1 MLNLNVNNETSKLKA
16 VVLGTA
22 LSLGPTPKLEDCY
35 DPKSREH
42 VLNNT
47 YPIEED
53 LIKEMQEFFD
63 VLKKYNVTVYRPE
76 KIENYNQIF
85 SRDIAFVIENK
96 FVFANVVED
105 RAKEIQ
111 GIKHV
116 YDQIEDQNIIH
127 LPESCHVEGG
137 DVMLCGNYIFIG
149 TYSADDYSKYITA
162 RTNSQAVDVIEKLF
176 PNKTIIPF
184 ELLKSND
191 DARNSA
197 LHLDCCL
204 QPVGNNKAI
213 TCPDGFLDKNQYQWI
228 VDLFGADNI
237 FEISREEMYNMHCNI
252 FSIDKNVVVSDRT
265 FTRLNTWLEENNFI
279 VEKIKYT
286 EVSKQGGLLRCS
298 TLPLIREN

>member
-47 YPIEED
+47 YPNEED
-53 LIKEMQEFFD
+53 LIQEMDEFFQ

-76 KIENYNQIF
+76 KIMDYNQIF

-96 FVFANVVED
+96 FVFANVVKE
-105 RAKEIQ
+105 RSKEIN
-111 GIKHV
+111 GIEHV
-116 YDQIEDQNIIH
+116 YNQIDDQH
-127 LPESCHVEGG
+127 LIRLPDSCRVEGG
-137 DVMLCGNYIFIG
+137 DVMLWGNYVFIG
-149 TYSADDYSKYITA
+149 TYTADDYSEYITA
-162 RTNSQAVDVIEKLF
+162 RTNMQAVDVIEKLF

-191 DARNSA
+191 DPRNNA
-197 LHLDCCL
+197 LHLDCCF
-204 QPVGNNKAI
+204 QPVGENKAI
-213 TCPDGFLDKNQYQWI
+213 ICPEGVLDKNQYQWI

-237 FEISREEMYNMHCNI
+237 FEITKEEMYNMHCNI
-252 FSIDKNVVVSDRT
+252 FSIDHNVVVSDRT
-265 FTRLNTWLEENNFI
+265 FDRLNSWLEENNFI

-286 EVSKQGGLLRCS
+286 EASKQGGLLRCS
-298 TLPLIREN
+298 TLPLIRE

>member
-35 DPKSREH
+35 DPKSKEH

-53 LIKEMQEFFD
+53 LTKEMQEFFD
-63 VLKKYNVTVYRPE
+63 VLKKYNVTIYRPE
-76 KIENYNQIF
+76 KIQNYNQIF

-137 DVMLCGNYIFIG
+137 DVMLFESYVFIG

>member
-35 DPKSREH
+35 DPKSKEH

-53 LIKEMQEFFD
+53 LTKEMQEFFD
-63 VLKKYNVTVYRPE
+63 VLKKYNVTIYRPE
-76 KIENYNQIF
+76 KIQNYNQIF

-137 DVMLCGNYIFIG
+137 DVMLFESYVFIG

-237 FEISREEMYNMHCNI
+237 FEITREEMYNMHCNI
-252 FSIDKNVVVSDRT
+252 FSIDKNVVVSDKA

>member
-47 YPIEED
+47 YPNEED
-53 LIKEMQEFFD
+53 LIQEMDEFFQ

-76 KIENYNQIF
+76 KIMDYNQIF

-96 FVFANVVED
+96 FVFANVVKE
-105 RAKEIQ
+105 RSKEIN
-111 GIKHV
+111 GIEHV
-116 YDQIEDQNIIH
+116 YNQIDDQH
-127 LPESCHVEGG
+127 LIRLPDSCRVEGG
-137 DVMLCGNYIFIG
+137 DVMLWGNYVFIG
-149 TYSADDYSKYITA
+149 TYTADDYSEYITA
-162 RTNSQAVDVIEKLF
+162 RTNMQAVDVIEKLF

-191 DARNSA
+191 DPRNNA
-197 LHLDCCL
+197 LHLDCCF
-204 QPVGNNKAI
+204 QPVGENKAI
-213 TCPDGFLDKNQYQWI
+213 ICPEGFLDKNQYQWI

-237 FEISREEMYNMHCNI
+237 FEITKEEMYNMHCNI
-252 FSIDKNVVVSDRT
+252 FSINHNVVVSDRT
-265 FTRLNTWLEENNFI
+265 FDRLNSWLEENNFV

-286 EVSKQGGLLRCS
+286 EASKQGGLLRCS
-298 TLPLIREN
+298 TLPLIRE

>member
-53 LIKEMQEFFD
+53 LTQEMQEFYD
-63 VLKKYNVTVYRPE
+63 VLKKYNVTIYRPE

-137 DVMLCGNYIFIG
+137 DVMLFESYVFIG

-237 FEISREEMYNMHCNI
+237 FEITREEMYNMHCNI
-252 FSIDKNVVVSDRT
+252 FSIDKNVVVSDKA

>member
-53 LIKEMQEFFD
+53 LTQEMQEFYD
-63 VLKKYNVTVYRPE
+63 VLKKYNVTIYRPE

-116 YDQIEDQNIIH
+116 YDQIEDQNIIY

-137 DVMLCGNYIFIG
+137 DVMLCGNYVFIG

-237 FEISREEMYNMHCNI
+237 FEISRDEMYNMHCNI
-252 FSIDKNVVVSDRT
+252 FSIDKNVVVSDRA

>member
-53 LIKEMQEFFD
+53 LTQEMQEFCD

-137 DVMLCGNYIFIG
+137 DVMLCGNYVFIG

>member
-47 YPIEED
+47 YPNEED
-53 LIKEMQEFFD
+53 LIQEMDEFSQ

-76 KIENYNQIF
+76 KIMDYNQIF

-96 FVFANVVED
+96 FVFANVVKE
-105 RAKEIQ
+105 RSKEIN
-111 GIKHV
+111 GIEHV
-116 YDQIEDQNIIH
+116 YNQIDDQH
-127 LPESCHVEGG
+127 LIRLPDSCRVEGG
-137 DVMLCGNYIFIG
+137 DVMLWGNYVFIG
-149 TYSADDYSKYITA
+149 TYTADDYSEYITA
-162 RTNSQAVDVIEKLF
+162 RTNMQAVDVIEKLF
-176 PNKTIIPF
+176 PSKTIIPF

-191 DARNSA
+191 DPRNNA
-197 LHLDCCL
+197 LHLDCCF
-204 QPVGNNKAI
+204 QPVGENKAI
-213 TCPDGFLDKNQYQWI
+213 ICPEGFLDKNQYQWI

-237 FEISREEMYNMHCNI
+237 FEITKEEMYNMHCNI
-252 FSIDKNVVVSDRT
+252 FSIDHNVVVSDRT
-265 FTRLNTWLEENNFI
+265 FDRLNSWLEENNFI

-286 EVSKQGGLLRCS
+286 EASKQGGLLRCS
-298 TLPLIREN
+298 TLPLIRE

>member
-53 LIKEMQEFFD
+53 LTQEMQEFCD

-105 RAKEIQ
+105 RSKEIQ
-111 GIKHV
+111 GIKHL

-137 DVMLCGNYIFIG
+137 DVMLCGNYVFIG

-162 RTNSQAVDVIEKLF
+162 RTNSQAVDVIEKMF

-265 FTRLNTWLEENNFI
+265 FTRLNTWLEKNNFI

>member
-53 LIKEMQEFFD
+53 LTQEMQEFCD

-85 SRDIAFVIENK
+85 SRDIAFVIEDK

-137 DVMLCGNYIFIG
+137 DVMLCGNYVFIG

-162 RTNSQAVDVIEKLF
+162 RTNSQAVDVIEKMF

-265 FTRLNTWLEENNFI
+265 FTRLNTWLEKNNFI

>member
-35 DPKSREH
+35 DPKSKEH

-53 LIKEMQEFFD
+53 LTKEMQEFFD
-63 VLKKYNVTVYRPE
+63 VLKKYNVTIYRPE
-76 KIENYNQIF
+76 KIQNYNQIF

-137 DVMLCGNYIFIG
+137 DVMLFESYVFIG

-162 RTNSQAVDVIEKLF
+162 RTNSQAVDVIEKMF

-237 FEISREEMYNMHCNI
+237 FEITREEMYNMHCNI
-252 FSIDKNVVVSDRT
+252 FSIDKNVVVSDKA

>member
-53 LIKEMQEFFD
+53 LTQEMQEFYD
-63 VLKKYNVTVYRPE
+63 VLKKYNVTIYRPE
-76 KIENYNQIF
+76 KIENQNQIF

-137 DVMLCGNYIFIG
+137 DVMLFENYIFIG

-265 FTRLNTWLEENNFI
+265 FTRLNTWLEKNNFI

>member
-1 MLNLNVNNETSKLKA
+1 M
-16 VVLGTA
+16 
-22 LSLGPTPKLEDCY
+22 
-35 DPKSREH
+35 
-42 VLNNT
+42 
-47 YPIEED
+47 
-53 LIKEMQEFFD
+53 
-63 VLKKYNVTVYRPE
+63 
-76 KIENYNQIF
+76 
-85 SRDIAFVIENK
+85 
-96 FVFANVVED
+96 
-105 RAKEIQ
+105 
-111 GIKHV
+111 

-137 DVMLCGNYIFIG
+137 DVMLFESYVFIG

-237 FEISREEMYNMHCNI
+237 FEITREEMYNMHCNI
-252 FSIDKNVVVSDRT
+252 FSIDKNVVVSDKA

>member
-53 LIKEMQEFFD
+53 LTQEMQEFYD
-63 VLKKYNVTVYRPE
+63 VLKKYNVTIYRPE

-137 DVMLCGNYIFIG
+137 DVMLFGNYVFIG

>member
-47 YPIEED
+47 YPNEED
-53 LIKEMQEFFD
+53 LIQEMDEFFQ

-76 KIENYNQIF
+76 KIMDYNQIF

-96 FVFANVVED
+96 FVFANVVKE
-105 RAKEIQ
+105 RSKEIN
-111 GIKHV
+111 GIEHV
-116 YDQIEDQNIIH
+116 YNQIDDQH
-127 LPESCHVEGG
+127 LIRLPDSCRLEGG
-137 DVMLCGNYIFIG
+137 DVMLWGNYVFIG
-149 TYSADDYSKYITA
+149 TYTADDYSEYITA
-162 RTNSQAVDVIEKLF
+162 RTNMQAVDVIEKLF

-191 DARNSA
+191 DPRNNA
-197 LHLDCCL
+197 LHLDCCF
-204 QPVGNNKAI
+204 QPVGENKAI
-213 TCPDGFLDKNQYQWI
+213 ICPEGFLDKNQYQWI

-237 FEISREEMYNMHCNI
+237 FEITKEEMYNMHCNI
-252 FSIDKNVVVSDRT
+252 FSIDHNVVVSDRT
-265 FTRLNTWLEENNFI
+265 FDRLNSWLEENNFI

-286 EVSKQGGLLRCS
+286 EASKQGGLLRCS
-298 TLPLIREN
+298 TLPLIRE

>member
-53 LIKEMQEFFD
+53 LTQEMQEFCD

-85 SRDIAFVIENK
+85 SRDIAFVIEDK

-137 DVMLCGNYIFIG
+137 DVMLCGNYVFIG

-265 FTRLNTWLEENNFI
+265 FTRLNTWLEKNNFI

>member
-47 YPIEED
+47 YPNEED
-53 LIKEMQEFFD
+53 LIQEMDEFFQ

-76 KIENYNQIF
+76 KIMDYNQIF

-96 FVFANVVED
+96 FVFANVVKE
-105 RAKEIQ
+105 RSKEIN
-111 GIKHV
+111 GIEHV
-116 YDQIEDQNIIH
+116 YNQIDDQH
-127 LPESCHVEGG
+127 LIRLPDSCRVEGG
-137 DVMLCGNYIFIG
+137 DVMLWGNYVFIG
-149 TYSADDYSKYITA
+149 TYTADDYSEYITA
-162 RTNSQAVDVIEKLF
+162 RTNMQAVDVIEKLF

-191 DARNSA
+191 DPRNNA
-197 LHLDCCL
+197 LHLDCCFQL
-204 QPVGNNKAI
+204 VGENKAI
-213 TCPDGFLDKNQYQWI
+213 ICPEGFLDKNQYQWI

-237 FEISREEMYNMHCNI
+237 FEITKEEMYNMHCNI
-252 FSIDKNVVVSDRT
+252 FSIDHNVVVSDRT
-265 FTRLNTWLEENNFI
+265 FDRLNSWLEENNFI

-286 EVSKQGGLLRCS
+286 EASKQGGLLRCS
-298 TLPLIREN
+298 TLPLIRE

>member
-252 FSIDKNVVVSDRT
+252 FSIDKNVVVSDRA

>member
-53 LIKEMQEFFD
+53 LIQEMQEFCD

-85 SRDIAFVIENK
+85 SRDIAFVIEDK

-105 RAKEIQ
+105 RSKEIQ
-111 GIKHV
+111 GIKHL

-137 DVMLCGNYIFIG
+137 DVILCGNYVFIG

-162 RTNSQAVDVIEKLF
+162 RTNSQAVDVIEKMF

-252 FSIDKNVVVSDRT
+252 FSIDKNVVVSDKA

-279 VEKIKYT
+279 VEKIRYT

>member
-53 LIKEMQEFFD
+53 LTQEMQEFYD
-63 VLKKYNVTVYRPE
+63 VLKKYNVTIYRPE

-137 DVMLCGNYIFIG
+137 DVMLCGNYVFIG

-265 FTRLNTWLEENNFI
+265 FTRLNTWLEKNNFI

>member
-47 YPIEED
+47 YPNEED
-53 LIKEMQEFFD
+53 LIQEMDEFFQ

-76 KIENYNQIF
+76 KIMDYNQIF

-96 FVFANVVED
+96 FVFANVVKE
-105 RAKEIQ
+105 RSKEIN
-111 GIKHV
+111 GIEHV
-116 YDQIEDQNIIH
+116 YNQIDDQH
-127 LPESCHVEGG
+127 LIRLPDSCRVEGG
-137 DVMLCGNYIFIG
+137 DVMLWGNYVFIG
-149 TYSADDYSKYITA
+149 TYTADDYSEYITA
-162 RTNSQAVDVIEKLF
+162 RTNMQAVDVIEKLF

-191 DARNSA
+191 DPRNNA
-197 LHLDCCL
+197 LHLDCCF
-204 QPVGNNKAI
+204 QPVGENKAI
-213 TCPDGFLDKNQYQWI
+213 ICPEGFLDKNQYQWI

-237 FEISREEMYNMHCNI
+237 FEITKEEMYNMHCNI
-252 FSIDKNVVVSDRT
+252 FSINHNVVVSDRT
-265 FTRLNTWLEENNFI
+265 FDRLNSWLEENNFI

-286 EVSKQGGLLRCS
+286 EASKQGGLLRCS
-298 TLPLIREN
+298 TLPLIRE

>member
-47 YPIEED
+47 YPNEED
-53 LIKEMQEFFD
+53 LIQEMDEFFQ

-76 KIENYNQIF
+76 KIMDYNQIF

-96 FVFANVVED
+96 FVFANVVKE
-105 RAKEIQ
+105 RSKEIN
-111 GIKHV
+111 GIEHV
-116 YDQIEDQNIIH
+116 YNQIDDQH
-127 LPESCHVEGG
+127 LIRLPDSCRVEGG
-137 DVMLCGNYIFIG
+137 DVMLWGNYVFIG
-149 TYSADDYSKYITA
+149 TYTADDYSEYITA
-162 RTNSQAVDVIEKLF
+162 RTNMQAVDVIEKLF

-191 DARNSA
+191 DPRNNA
-197 LHLDCCL
+197 LHLDCCF
-204 QPVGNNKAI
+204 QPVGENKAI
-213 TCPDGFLDKNQYQWI
+213 ICPEGFLDKNQYQWS

-237 FEISREEMYNMHCNI
+237 FEITKEEMYNMHCNI
-252 FSIDKNVVVSDRT
+252 FSIDHNVVVSDRT
-265 FTRLNTWLEENNFI
+265 FDRLNSWLEENNFI
-279 VEKIKYT
+279 VERIKYT
-286 EVSKQGGLLRCS
+286 EASKQGGLFRCS
-298 TLPLIREN
+298 TLPLIRE

>member
-47 YPIEED
+47 YPNEED
-53 LIKEMQEFFD
+53 LIQEMDEFFQ

-76 KIENYNQIF
+76 KIMDYNQIF

-96 FVFANVVED
+96 FVFANVVKE
-105 RAKEIQ
+105 RSKEIN
-111 GIKHV
+111 GIEHV
-116 YDQIEDQNIIH
+116 YNQIDDQH
-127 LPESCHVEGG
+127 LIRLPDSCRVEGG
-137 DVMLCGNYIFIG
+137 DVMLWGNYVFIG
-149 TYSADDYSKYITA
+149 TYTADDYSEYITA
-162 RTNSQAVDVIEKLF
+162 RTNMQAVDVIEKLF

-191 DARNSA
+191 DPRNNA
-197 LHLDCCL
+197 LHLDCCF
-204 QPVGNNKAI
+204 QPVGENKAI
-213 TCPDGFLDKNQYQWI
+213 ICPEGFLDKNQYQWI
-228 VDLFGADNI
+228 VDLFGVDNI
-237 FEISREEMYNMHCNI
+237 FEITKEEMYNMHCNI
-252 FSIDKNVVVSDRT
+252 FSIDHNVVVSDRT
-265 FTRLNTWLEENNFI
+265 FDRLNSWLEENNFI

-286 EVSKQGGLLRCS
+286 EASKQGGLLRCS
-298 TLPLIREN
+298 TLPLIRE

>member
-53 LIKEMQEFFD
+53 LTQEMQEFCD

-85 SRDIAFVIENK
+85 SRDIAFVIEDK

-137 DVMLCGNYIFIG
+137 DIMLCGNYVFIG

-162 RTNSQAVDVIEKLF
+162 RTNSQAVDVIEKMF

-265 FTRLNTWLEENNFI
+265 FTRLNTWLEKNNFI

>member
-53 LIKEMQEFFD
+53 LTQEMQEFFD
-63 VLKKYNVTVYRPE
+63 VLKKYNVTIYRPE

-105 RAKEIQ
+105 RVKEIQ

-137 DVMLCGNYIFIG
+137 DVMLFGNYIFIG

>member
-47 YPIEED
+47 YPNEED
-53 LIKEMQEFFD
+53 LIQEMDEFFQ

-76 KIENYNQIF
+76 KIMDYNQIF

-96 FVFANVVED
+96 FVFANVIKE
-105 RAKEIQ
+105 RSKEIN
-111 GIKHV
+111 GIEHV
-116 YDQIEDQNIIH
+116 YNQIDDQH
-127 LPESCHVEGG
+127 LIRLPDSCRVEGG
-137 DVMLCGNYIFIG
+137 DVMLWGNYVFIG
-149 TYSADDYSKYITA
+149 TYTADDYSEYITA
-162 RTNSQAVDVIEKLF
+162 RTNMQAVDVIEKLF

-191 DARNSA
+191 DPRNNA
-197 LHLDCCL
+197 LHLDCCF
-204 QPVGNNKAI
+204 QPVGENKAI
-213 TCPDGFLDKNQYQWI
+213 ICPEGFLDKNQYQWI
-228 VDLFGADNI
+228 VDLFGSDNI
-237 FEISREEMYNMHCNI
+237 FEITKEEMYNMHCNI
-252 FSIDKNVVVSDRT
+252 FSIDHNVVVSDRT
-265 FTRLNTWLEENNFI
+265 FDRLNSWLEENNFI

-286 EVSKQGGLLRCS
+286 EASKQGGLLRCS
-298 TLPLIREN
+298 TLPLIRE

>member
-22 LSLGPTPKLEDCY
+22 LSLGPAPKLEDCY

-47 YPIEED
+47 YPNEED
-53 LIKEMQEFFD
+53 LIQEMDEFFQ

-76 KIENYNQIF
+76 KIMDYNQIF

-96 FVFANVVED
+96 FVFANVVKE
-105 RAKEIQ
+105 RSKEIN
-111 GIKHV
+111 GIEHV
-116 YDQIEDQNIIH
+116 YNQIDDQH
-127 LPESCHVEGG
+127 LIRLPDSCRVEGG
-137 DVMLCGNYIFIG
+137 DVMLWGNYVFIG
-149 TYSADDYSKYITA
+149 TYTADDYSEYITA
-162 RTNSQAVDVIEKLF
+162 RTNMQAVDVIEKLF

-191 DARNSA
+191 DPRNNA
-197 LHLDCCL
+197 LHLDCCF
-204 QPVGNNKAI
+204 QPVGENKAI
-213 TCPDGFLDKNQYQWI
+213 ICPEGFLDKNQYQWI

-237 FEISREEMYNMHCNI
+237 FEITKEEMYNMHCNI
-252 FSIDKNVVVSDRT
+252 FSIDHNVVVSDRT
-265 FTRLNTWLEENNFI
+265 FDRLNSWLEENNFV

-286 EVSKQGGLLRCS
+286 EASKQGGLLRCS
-298 TLPLIREN
+298 TLPLIRE

>member
-53 LIKEMQEFFD
+53 LTQEMQEFCD

-85 SRDIAFVIENK
+85 SRDIAFVIEDK

-105 RAKEIQ
+105 REKEIQ

-137 DVMLCGNYIFIG
+137 DVILCGNYVFIG

-162 RTNSQAVDVIEKLF
+162 RTNSQAVDVIEKMF

-265 FTRLNTWLEENNFI
+265 FTRLNTWLEKNNFI